1 MAKDDHLARGTG
13 SFVIHGKKASVIT
26 FGDALAGMSAEER
39 MRARKGERG
48 GSRSPGRETS
58 LRGGDRASDR
68 DRAGGA
74 AATDHR
80 GSEAS
85 TNTVAARSFREL
97 HNRLSAH
104 AATLESGEE
113 GGGADSDALSVLTDE
128 GARTPLAPVEDVE
141 EDEEEREGVHKQAAF
156 YTPEVPGTP
165 AKE

>member
-1 MAKDDHLARGTG
+1 
-13 SFVIHGKKASVIT
+13 
-26 FGDALAGMSAEER
+26 
-39 MRARKGERG
+39 
-48 GSRSPGRETS
+48 
-58 LRGGDRASDR
+58 
-68 DRAGGA
+68 
-74 AATDHR
+74 
-80 GSEAS
+80 
-85 TNTVAARSFREL
+85 L